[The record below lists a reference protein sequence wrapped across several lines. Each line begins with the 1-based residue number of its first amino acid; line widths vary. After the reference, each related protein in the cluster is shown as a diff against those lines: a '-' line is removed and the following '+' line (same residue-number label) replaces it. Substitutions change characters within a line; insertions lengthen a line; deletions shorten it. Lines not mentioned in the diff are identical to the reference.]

1 MACRVYVIGMGM
13 GNPGT
18 LTRDALDALNKSEL
32 IVGSQRLL
40 DALGDY
46 DVPKVAHI
54 SPAAIAQELERTNAR
69 VASVV
74 MSGDI
79 GFYSGATGLYEHLDR
94 LGLEVCAISGISS
107 LQYLC
112 AKLHTPWQDV
122 CVVSAHGREHNAVGA
137 IQAHPKTFALL
148 GGKATAEGMCAQ
160 LVERGLG
167 HVWVHVGERLSYEDE
182 RITSG
187 TAHELCGRS
196 FAQPSV
202 LLANN
207 PRPIHQEVSTP
218 HLSDDDFVRSKV
230 PMTKEEVRALA
241 ICKLRIARDHTVW
254 DVGAGTGSI
263 SAEAARVACEGRVF
277 AIEKNDEAVGLISRN
292 KEAFGLTNLRVVEG
306 MAPQALEGLPAPDR
320 VFVGGTCGNL
330 RPILRAALAANPALR
345 LCIAAVTLET
355 LGEALECAR
364 ELDLQRVDIAQVS
377 VAKACQA
384 GAYHLMRANNPVYLM
399 SADGSAPSEMAPQPQ
414 PPCIQ
419 TPAYATA
426 GSEA

>member
-40 DALGDY
+40 DALDDY
-46 DVPKVAHI
+46 DVPKAAHI

-94 LGLEVCAISGISS
+94 MGLDVCAIPGISS

-122 CVVSAHGREHNAVGA
+122 RVVSAHGREHNAVGV
-137 IQAHPKTFALL
+137 IQAHPKTFVLL
-148 GGKATAEGMCAQ
+148 GGKTTAEVICTQ
-160 LVERGLG
+160 LAERGLG
-167 HVWVHVGERLSYEDE
+167 HMQVHVGERLSYEDE

-187 TAHELCGRS
+187 TARELCATS

-218 HLSDDDFVRSKV
+218 QLSDDDFVRGKV

-263 SAEAARVACEGRVF
+263 SVEAAHAACEGRVF
-277 AIEKNDEAVGLISRN
+277 AIEKNDDAVGLINRN
-292 KEAFGLTNLRVVEG
+292 KETFGLANLRVVGG
-306 MAPQALEGLPAPDR
+306 MAPQALKGLPAPDR
-320 VFVGGTCGNL
+320 VFVGGSCGNL
-330 RPILRAALAANPALR
+330 RPILRTALAANPTLR
-345 LCIAAVTLET
+345 LCIAAITLET
-355 LGEALECAR
+355 LAEVLACTK
-364 ELDLQRVDIAQVS
+364 DLGLQHVDITQIS
-377 VAKACQA
+377 VAKAFEA
-384 GAYHLMRANNPVYLM
+384 GPYHLMRGNNPVYLM
-399 SADGSAPSEMAPQPQ
+399 SADGAATSETSSQSQPLCTQAPA
-414 PPCIQ
+414 C
-419 TPAYATA
+419 TATE
-426 GSEA
+426 GEE